1 MDLDQ
6 QIQTLIDS
14 APEDGVTPTMMAM
27 IAPVIKA
34 VAAQLVHP
42 QYYLLQTIDDGWLMT
57 TLSHRA
63 QATVEKNVV
72 YAYPTLEDARS
83 GSRSAR
89 DPQITA
95 LPVPVTHI
103 LFQMLAMK
111 VIHSIIFLRT
121 SNNLQD
127 GIEVSRERLE
137 QLIKHHVQTIR
148 SQDQPSNKSR
158 TDIA

>member
-6 QIQTLIDS
+6 QIQALIDS
-14 APEDGVTPTMMAM
+14 APKDGTTPTMMAT

-34 VAAQLVHP
+34 VAAQLGRP
-42 QYYLLQTIDDGWLMT
+42 QYYMLQTLDSGWLMT
-57 TLSHRA
+57 TLRHRNQPDA
-63 QATVEKNVV
+63 EKNVI
-72 YAYPTLEDARS
+72 YAYPTLEDARVS
-83 GSRSAR
+83 SQATR

-111 VIHSIIFLRT
+111 VIHSIIFRQT

-127 GIEVSRERLE
+127 DIEVPRQQLE
-137 QLIKHHVQTIR
+137 QLIKQHVKNIR
-148 SQDQPSNKSR
+148 TQKSVPP
-158 TDIA
+158 DLA

>member
-6 QIQTLIDS
+6 QIQALIDS
-14 APEDGVTPTMMAM
+14 APQDGATPAM
-27 IAPVIKA
+27 IATIAPVIKT
-34 VAAQLVHP
+34 VAAQLVYP
-42 QYYLLQTIDDGWLMT
+42 QYYLLQTLENGWLMT
-57 TLSHRA
+57 TLSHRT
-63 QATVEKNVV
+63 QAAVEKNVI

-83 GSRSAR
+83 GSKSTR

-111 VIHSIIFLRT
+111 VIHSVVFLQT

-127 GIEVSRERLE
+127 DIEVSRERLE
-137 QLIKHHVQTIR
+137 ELIKHHVKNIR
-148 SQDQPSNKSR
+148 SRAQTP
-158 TDIA
+158 TDFA